1 VVSSEGG
8 SSNVN
13 NSLNESKLFVD
24 TLNLSNYFNEVINP
38 IVSKFDQNADHQSL
52 EMSHEL
58 NYRVNPL
65 AQILVNDDIQKLA
78 SCGLIN
84 TESISLVVH
93 CGFGNEALE
102 SLSRV
107 VVIMHND
114 YEHILQKF
122 IKIYNKSKVLRL
134 SRYSQV
140 ALSSSSSIAFSVS
153 DIVKSK
159 KRKLKKSDESEFTKY
174 EVGIKFLFSL
184 HQAGA
189 ITLIDKAENN
199 SN

>member
-1 VVSSEGG
+1 
-8 SSNVN
+8 
-13 NSLNESKLFVD
+13 
-24 TLNLSNYFNEVINP
+24 
-38 IVSKFDQNADHQSL
+38 
-52 EMSHEL
+52 MSYEL
-58 NYRVNPL
+58 VYRVNPL

-78 SCGLIN
+78 GCGLVN
-84 TESISLVVH
+84 SESISLVVH

-107 VVIMHND
+107 VVTMHND

-122 IKIYNKSKVLRL
+122 INIYNKSKALRL

-159 KRKLKKSDESEFTKY
+159 KRKMKKSGESEFTKY
-174 EVGIKFLFSL
+174 EVGIKLLFSL

-189 ITLIDKAENN
+189 ITLIDKPK
-199 SN
+199 